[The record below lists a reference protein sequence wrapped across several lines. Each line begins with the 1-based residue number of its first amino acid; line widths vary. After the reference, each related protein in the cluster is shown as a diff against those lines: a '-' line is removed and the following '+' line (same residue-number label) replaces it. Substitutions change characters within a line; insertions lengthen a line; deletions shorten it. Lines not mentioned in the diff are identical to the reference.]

1 MGLIDAGVD
10 PIAEEAPVW
19 STYDVD
25 PGKEYK
31 LGLLEE
37 QVRALGLPTLIGIN
51 EVAGV
56 GLRFIF
62 DEPKAPLEAI
72 NSINSVIVAHVPADV
87 SYQEW
92 KAEAAE
98 QAAVEIDQ
106 FAADLLAF
114 REAAAGAKDVVEL
127 QAVVV
132 KLIDV
137 TGALI
142 DRLVRG

>member
-10 PIAEEAPVW
+10 PIASETKW

-31 LGLLEE
+31 MGLLEE
-37 QVRALGLPTLIGIN
+37 QVRALGLRTLIGIN
-51 EVAGV
+51 EVTGV

-62 DEPKAPLEAI
+62 EEPKAPLDAI
-72 NSINSVIVAHVPADV
+72 NSINSVIVAHNPADI

-92 KAEAAE
+92 QAEAKEA
-98 QAAVEIDQ
+98 AAVEIDQ

-114 REAAAGAKDVVEL
+114 REAAAGAKDIVEL